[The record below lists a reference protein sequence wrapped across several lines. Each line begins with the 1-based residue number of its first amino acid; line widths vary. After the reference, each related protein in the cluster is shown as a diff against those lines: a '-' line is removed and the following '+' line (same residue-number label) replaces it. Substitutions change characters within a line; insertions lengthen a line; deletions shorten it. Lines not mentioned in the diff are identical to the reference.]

1 MKGTS
6 HPEYR
11 ISVAVG
17 FLFSFLCV
25 HVKGIA
31 DPGKTF
37 STSPDDSVD
46 IIEHDSPLTSRQET
60 ISGDEYKPIGEPMK
74 KYEVELQASGE
85 AVYVDDIPAPK
96 NCLHGE
102 FIYSTQ
108 PLAFVKNITFKS
120 SLSSQKIIAVVSA
133 KDIPKEGQ
141 NIGSMSMFGDEPLFG
156 DPITEFAG
164 QALGV
169 VIAETQRYAD
179 MAAKQVVVEYDIVDL
194 KPPILTM
201 EQAVQNNSYFNVPAV
216 FYPKQVG
223 DFSVGMAEAD
233 HKILSTEVK
242 LASQYYFYMET
253 QTALAIPDE
262 DNTIVVYSSS
272 QYPDLAQ
279 TVIAKCLGIP
289 LGNVCVITR
298 RVGGGFGGKAYRS
311 FPVATAATLCAY
323 KLRCPVRMYLNRN
336 TDMIMVGSRHPM
348 KAHYSVGFKSDGK
361 ITALHLDL
369 LIDAGISEDLSPIIP
384 SGVISALKKYNWGAL
399 SFDIKLCETN
409 NTSKSSMRAPGD
421 TQASAG
427 EESTYTLHSIFN
439 RLALTSSYRH
449 RADTVKQFN
458 ICNKW
463 RKRGI
468 SCVPLIFNVSPRS
481 APGRVSV
488 LKDGSIVVQV
498 GGIEIGQGLW
508 TKVQQMTAFAL
519 GQLWPEGCEGLLER
533 VRVLQADTLNLIQ
546 SGVTGGSSTSESS
559 CAATLQ
565 ACKLLISR
573 LNPIMNKLRLQ
584 SATVSWDNL
593 ISQASQ
599 ENVNLSASVY
609 WVPEQLY
616 NSYLNYG
623 AGISEVEIDL
633 ITGAITI
640 LRSDLVYDCGMSLNP
655 AVDLGQVF
663 LCFLFF
669 VFFSNMQESCRS
681 LYYEESFLFV
691 VPSILQKF
699 YISFI

>member
-1 MKGTS
+1 
-6 HPEYR
+6 
-11 ISVAVG
+11 
-17 FLFSFLCV
+17 
-25 HVKGIA
+25 
-31 DPGKTF
+31 
-37 STSPDDSVD
+37 
-46 IIEHDSPLTSRQET
+46 
-60 ISGDEYKPIGEPMK
+60 
-74 KYEVELQASGE
+74 
-85 AVYVDDIPAPK
+85 
-96 NCLHGE
+96 
-102 FIYSTQ
+102 
-108 PLAFVKNITFKS
+108 
-120 SLSSQKIIAVVSA
+120 
-133 KDIPKEGQ
+133 
-141 NIGSMSMFGDEPLFG
+141 
-156 DPITEFAG
+156 
-164 QALGV
+164 
-169 VIAETQRYAD
+169 

-194 KPPILTM
+194 KPPILTV

-223 DFSVGMAEAD
+223 DFSMGMAEAD

-272 QYPDLAQ
+272 QYPELAQ

-289 LGNVCVITR
+289 LGNVRVITR

-311 FPVATAATLCAY
+311 FPVATAAALCAY

-399 SFDIKLCETN
+399 SFDIKLCKTN

-421 TQASAG
+421 TQGSLIAEAIIEHVASVLSLDANCVREMNFHTYDSLLLFYPASAG
-427 EESTYTLHSIFN
+427 EESTYTLHSIFD

-533 VRVLQADTLNLIQ
+533 VRILQADTLNLIQ

-593 ISQASQ
+593 ISQ
-599 ENVNLSASVY
+599 V
-609 WVPEQLY
+609 
-616 NSYLNYG
+616 
-623 AGISEVEIDL
+623 
-633 ITGAITI
+633 I
-640 LRSDLVYDCGMSLNP
+640 L
-655 AVDLGQVF
+655 
-663 LCFLFF
+663 
-669 VFFSNMQESCRS
+669 
-681 LYYEESFLFV
+681 
-691 VPSILQKF
+691 
-699 YISFI
+699 FI